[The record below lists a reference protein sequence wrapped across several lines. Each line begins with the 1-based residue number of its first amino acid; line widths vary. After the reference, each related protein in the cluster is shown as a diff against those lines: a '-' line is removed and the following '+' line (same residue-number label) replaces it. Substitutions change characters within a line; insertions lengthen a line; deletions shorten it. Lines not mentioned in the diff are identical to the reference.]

1 MNMGLLVMGFCL
13 LALVIGLIIFPQE
26 DKIVSNLEQI
36 LGIKIKRSE
45 GHAIWCYTYNG
56 IPWVLLIPVLILTIV
71 MFYPIVIGY
80 SNFPAYIG
88 LFFLFIYPLVVMIIR
103 NGTFDDYSIPSE
115 ENPVYV
121 GSDVVIEGPGY
132 NPVYY
137 WLFSLSIGGVSTIWG
152 FSMLNFPDS
161 TNQGFLMIFMGLLF
175 QTLVLFPD
183 VINWISPVDIRTK
196 KGIYLMTVVT
206 VAMVIFLMF
215 LRAASMIVY

>member
-1 MNMGLLVMGFCL
+1 MGDLVAGFVLLGVAVCAVVL
-13 LALVIGLIIFPQE
+13 SYE
-26 DKIVSNLEQI
+26 DKIVSKLEQI
-36 LGIKIKRSE
+36 LGIRIKRCA
-45 GHAIWCYTYNG
+45 GHIMDCYTYNG
-56 IPWVLLIPVLILTIV
+56 LPWVLLIPALILTIA
-71 MFYPIVIGY
+71 MFYPIVVGY
-80 SNFPAYIG
+80 DNFPAFIG
-88 LFFLFIYPLVVMIIR
+88 LLFLFIYPLVVMIIR

-152 FSMLNFPDS
+152 FSMLNFSDS
-161 TNQGFLMIFMGLLF
+161 LNQGFFLIFMGLLF

-183 VINWISPVDIRTK
+183 LINWISPVDIRTK
-196 KGIYLMTVVT
+196 NGIYLMSVVT

-215 LRAASMIVY
+215 LRVVSMSVY